1 MVRAMKTL
9 RRARIAT
16 VLLICLLLTACIDA
30 RPIEDQ
36 AIVIVIGADCNQQ
49 NPSLIDLTIGVPLFD
64 ESKSS
69 FARITTSSGVNY
81 GQAGDNWQRG
91 SALELATGKIRLLL
105 FGEEMAL
112 NGLPAFIN
120 YIQAARV
127 DDNAAVA
134 VARGRAEDI
143 LQGRLVETERIG
155 TNISNMLETLDR
167 TGLSFRPEATN
178 LITDFIMAGQDPILP
193 LLELSA
199 GEDVVSL
206 VGSALF
212 NDLNMVGE
220 INAEETQLLLAMR
233 GRSPEVTFAPIL
245 GPTAELGNPPPHI
258 RLRGPRAKL
267 SPRLENGQLVVGVD
281 FQARY
286 NLRQYYSVVNVIEQ
300 EEQITAD
307 LESNLTL
314 AIQQLLAKLQAVK
327 TDPLGI
333 GNKYRVKNNKT
344 YDDNQ
349 FRDLWAK
356 ARLEVQVDLEFVR
369 AGTSIQVERV
379 KP

>member
-1 MVRAMKTL
+1 MLKVMRVL
-9 RRARIAT
+9 RRAQAVT
-16 VLLICLLLTACIDA
+16 ALLLCLLLTACVDA

-36 AIVIVIGADCNQQ
+36 AIVIVVGADSNQH
-49 NPSLIDLTIGVPLFD
+49 NESLIDLTIGVPLFD

-69 FARITTSSGVNY
+69 FARVTTSSGVNY

-134 VARGRAEDI
+134 VARGRAEDV

-155 TNISNMLETLDR
+155 TNIANMLETLHR
-167 TGLSFRPEATN
+167 RGLSFRPEATN
-178 LITDFIMAGQDPILP
+178 LITDFVMAGQDPILP
-193 LLELSA
+193 LLELSV

-206 VGSALF
+206 AGSALF

-220 INAEETQLLLAMR
+220 IDAEETQLLLALR
-233 GRSPEVTFAPIL
+233 GRISEVTFTPIL

-258 RLRGPRAKL
+258 RLRSPRAKL
-267 SPRLENGQLVVGVD
+267 SPRLDNGQLVVAVD

-286 NLRQYYSVVNVIEQ
+286 NLRQYYSVVDIFEQ

-307 LESNLTL
+307 LETNLTL
-314 AIQQLLAKLQAVK
+314 SIHQLLSKLQAVR

-344 YDDNQ
+344 YDDNV
-349 FRDLWAK
+349 FRDLWAN
-356 ARLEVQVDLEFVR
+356 ARLEVRAKLQLVR
-369 AGTSIQVERV
+369 GATSIQVERV

>member
-9 RRARIAT
+9 RRAGITT

-36 AIVIVIGADCNQQ
+36 AIAIVVGADCNQQ

-178 LITDFIMAGQDPILP
+178 LITDFVMAGQDPILP
-193 LLELSA
+193 LLELSV

-233 GRSPEVTFAPIL
+233 GRSPEVTFAPML

-258 RLRGPRAKL
+258 RLRSPRAKL

-286 NLRQYYSVVNVIEQ
+286 NLRQYYSVVNIIEQ

-356 ARLEVQVDLEFVR
+356 ACLEVQVDLEFVR